1 MRRCSPSDSAG
12 PRPAASTASVATVAS
27 VTSAGA
33 RRRVAGAAASLLALT
48 LTAGCSL
55 VGAPPTTEDGRT
67 GEPTAAFRPTPSP
80 PPTTEPAVE
89 ARHAASDLVNQRI
102 AAVGAKNRGSWLGT
116 VTDPS
121 AGFGADQAALF
132 DRMTSLP
139 IVKLAQRNVDV
150 ERPPGAAATGEP
162 DSWVARIRQTYAFTG
177 YDVGQRDFTVSYVLK
192 RTPDGWRFTG
202 VADGQNDRQPFDLPG
217 LSVVSSP
224 DTLVIGDVP
233 AATLRAYLSLGD
245 AAHDRIASVW
255 GEAQPAVI
263 VAPSSLDALKAQL
276 GPGRGEGF
284 DQIAA
289 VTDGPLLRDTP
300 AQSDRVYLNPDAFKG
315 LSATGRQVV
324 VTHELTHVTVRATTA
339 RSVPIWLSEGFAD
352 DVALATTGLPPRS
365 VAADLL
371 DQVRAGK
378 GPSQLPDEAAF
389 DPTKGQ
395 IAPSYSAAWLAVS
408 RMRQRFGQ
416 EKVVAFY
423 RAVAGPKTGEPGVTT
438 SVDQLTQAAFGSVLG
453 TMQEAFVVDWV
464 AYLKRLSR

>member
-1 MRRCSPSDSAG
+1 MRRGSASTQTG
-12 PRPAASTASVATVAS
+12 PRTIAFRA
-27 VTSAGA
+27 A
-33 RRRVAGAAASLLALT
+33 RRRLLAAAASLLALA

-55 VGAPPTTEDGRT
+55 VGSPPATEDGRN

-121 AGFGADQAALF
+121 TGFGADQAGLF
-132 DRMTSLP
+132 DRMTALP
-139 IVKLAQRNVDV
+139 IGKLAQRNVDV
-150 ERPPGAAATGEP
+150 ERPPGASATGEP
-162 DSWVARIRQTYAFTG
+162 ESWVARIRQTYAFTG
-177 YDVGQRDFTVSYVLK
+177 YDVGQRDYTVSYVLK
-192 RTPDGWRFTG
+192 RTADGWRFTG
-202 VADGQNDRQPFDLPG
+202 VADGQNDRQPFDLSG
-217 LSVVSSP
+217 LAVVSSP
-224 DTLVIGDVP
+224 DTLVIGDLP

-315 LSATGRQVV
+315 LSAIGRQVV

-352 DVALATTGLPPRS
+352 DVALATTGLPARS

-371 DQVRAGK
+371 DQVRAGN

-416 EKVVAFY
+416 DKVVAFY

-453 TMQEAFVVDWV
+453 TTQEAFVADWV